1 MPFGE
6 IFTGTFGQI
15 WRHKRLWLFG
25 LLGLA
30 LTSIGLLIY
39 QIFQYRWQ
47 GEWFSTM
54 GDITQN
60 FGQVPDRYFS
70 NMMSTMVWLWVG
82 MGVWMVVGLLGYIV
96 NLVMRGATMNE
107 AAIAWGGGRTQTGRG
122 LAAGTGRA
130 AYVFV
135 LDLLWLLPGL
145 LLACGSLAAVAALIA
160 AAAAAAGGG
169 DDAVG
174 VLVLTIIGGLCC
186 VFCLALF
193 VGLLS
198 TVFAPLMYQSAVAG
212 RRGLGA
218 AIGEGW
224 RMAKANLG
232 AMIIFAILLW
242 VLNIALGMLV
252 SLLSFP
258 FMLPWMSSWMQNFS
272 GMMESASRGVP
283 PQMPQ
288 FGNMG
293 WLLVATF
300 VSGVLTWL
308 TASFM
313 QSFRLTLYAGVYR
326 HLGGRSEAVEPA
338 PSMPPVDNAAPAPL
352 LVVAPL
358 MTEAGDLAP
367 AETVE
372 VAEITVP
379 DEVVEPVEA
388 PVEVTPPHV

>member
-6 IFTGTFGQI
+6 LFTGTFGQI

-39 QIFQYRWQ
+39 QFFQYRWQ
-47 GEWFSTM
+47 GEWYSTM
-54 GDITQN
+54 GDMMQN
-60 FGQVPDRYFS
+60 PGQMPDGYFS
-70 NMMSTMVWLWVG
+70 NMLSTMVWLWLG
-82 MGVWMVVGLLGYIV
+82 MGIWLIVGLLGYII

-107 AAIAWGGGRTQTGRG
+107 AAIAWGGGRTKTGRG
-122 LAAGTGRA
+122 LSVGVGRGV
-130 AYVFV
+130 YVF
-135 LDLLWLLPGL
+135 LIDLLWLLPGL
-145 LLACGSLAAVAALIA
+145 LLMCGGFGAFAAVIAAVAASDGGSE
-160 AAAAAAGGG
+160 AAGG
-169 DDAVG
+169 VF
-174 VLVLTIIGGLCC
+174 VLTLITVLCC

-218 AIGEGW
+218 AISEGW
-224 RMAKANLG
+224 RLARANLG
-232 AMIIFAILLW
+232 AMIIFAVLLW

-252 SLLSFP
+252 SLLTFP
-258 FMLPWMSSWMQNFS
+258 FMLPWLSSWMQS
-272 GMMESASRGVP
+272 LTGMMESAGRGVP
-283 PQMPQ
+283 SQMPQ
-288 FGNMG
+288 FGNTG
-293 WLLVATF
+293 WLLVATL
-300 VSGVLTWL
+300 VSGLLTWL

-326 HLGGRSEAVEPA
+326 HLGGRSEPVEPE
-338 PSMPPVDNAAPAPL
+338 PSSPTDDTA
-352 LVVAPL
+352 
-358 MTEAGDLAP
+358 LAP
-367 AETVE
+367 ILAVAASETETGDTTTAE

-379 DEVVEPVEA
+379 DEAAAPVEV

>member
-6 IFTGTFGQI
+6 LFTGTFGQI

-25 LLGLA
+25 LFGLA

-39 QIFQYRWQ
+39 QVFQYRWQ
-47 GEWFSTM
+47 GEWFSMM
-54 GDITQN
+54 GDMTQN
-60 FGQVPDRYFS
+60 LGQMPDWYFS
-70 NMMSTMVWLWVG
+70 NMLSTMVWLWVG

-107 AAIAWGGGRTQTGRG
+107 AAVAWGGGRTQTGRG

-145 LLACGSLAAVAALIA
+145 LLACGGLAAFAVLIA
-160 AAAAAAGGG
+160 AAAAAAEGG
-169 DDAVG
+169 DDAAG
-174 VLVLTIIGGLCC
+174 ILVLAIIGGLCC

-198 TVFAPLMYQSAVAG
+198 TVFAPLMYQSVVAG

-252 SLLSFP
+252 SLFTLP
-258 FMLPWMSSWMQNFS
+258 FMLPWIGSWMQDW
-272 GMMESASRGVP
+272 GAIMESASRGMP

-293 WLLVATF
+293 WLLVATL

-308 TASFM
+308 TSSFM

-338 PSMPPVDNAAPAPL
+338 PFMPPVDGAASVPL
-352 LVVAPL
+352 MVVAPL
-358 MTEAGDLAP
+358 ATEAGDLTP
-367 AETVE
+367 AQPVE
-372 VAEITVP
+372 LAEITVP
-379 DEVVEPVEA
+379 DEVVEPVE
-388 PVEVTPPHV
+388 VTPPHV

>member
-6 IFTGTFGQI
+6 LFTGTFGQI

-30 LTSIGLLIY
+30 LTSIGLLVY
-39 QIFQYRWQ
+39 QVFQYRWQ
-47 GEWFSTM
+47 SGWLTTM
-54 GDITQN
+54 GDLMKN
-60 FGQVPDRYFS
+60 PGMMPERYVS
-70 NMMSTMVWLWVG
+70 TMMSSMVWLWVG
-82 MGVWMVVGLLGYIV
+82 MGIWLVVGLLGYIV

-107 AAIAWGGGRTQTGRG
+107 AAIAWGGGRTKTGRG
-122 LAAGTGRA
+122 ISAGAGRA

-145 LLACGSLAAVAALIA
+145 LLACGGIGAFAAVIA
-160 AAAAAAGGG
+160 AAAAASEGGNDAAG
-169 DDAVG
+169 AFI
-174 VLVLTIIGGLCC
+174 LTIITALCC
-186 VFCLALF
+186 IFCLALL

-218 AIGEGW
+218 AISEGW

-252 SLLSFP
+252 SLLTFP
-258 FMLPWMSSWMQNFS
+258 FMLPWLSSWMQNFS
-272 GMMESASRGVP
+272 GMMESASRGMP
-283 PQMPQ
+283 PAMPQ

-293 WLLVATF
+293 WLFVATL
-300 VSGVLTWL
+300 VSALLTWL

-326 HLGGRSEAVEPA
+326 HLGGQS
-338 PSMPPVDNAAPAPL
+338 
-352 LVVAPL
+352 
-358 MTEAGDLAP
+358 
-367 AETVE
+367 ETVE
-372 VAEITVP
+372 PNA
-379 DEVVEPVEA
+379 A
-388 PVEVTPPHV
+388 SG

>member
-6 IFTGTFGQI
+6 LFTGTFGQI

-30 LTSIGLLIY
+30 LTSIGLLVY
-39 QIFQYRWQ
+39 QVFQYRWQ
-47 GEWFSTM
+47 SAWLTTLGDLTKNPGMMPERYVSTM
-54 GDITQN
+54 
-60 FGQVPDRYFS
+60 
-70 NMMSTMVWLWVG
+70 MSSMVWLWVG
-82 MGVWMVVGLLGYIV
+82 MGIWMVVGLLGYIV

-107 AAIAWGGGRTQTGRG
+107 AAIAWGGGRTRTGRG
-122 LAAGTGRA
+122 ISAGAGRA

-145 LLACGSLAAVAALIA
+145 LLVCGGFGAFAAVIA
-160 AAAAAAGGG
+160 AAAVSDGG
-169 DDAVG
+169 DAPGAVI
-174 VLVLTIIGGLCC
+174 LSIITALCC
-186 VFCLALF
+186 IFCLTLL

-198 TVFAPLMYQSAVAG
+198 MVFAPLMYQSAVAG

-252 SLLSFP
+252 SLLTFP
-258 FMLPWMSSWMQNFS
+258 FMLPWLGSWMQNIN
-272 GMMESASRGVP
+272 GMIESASRGMP

-288 FGNMG
+288 FGNTG
-293 WLLVATF
+293 WLLLATL
-300 VSGVLTWL
+300 VSGILTWF

-313 QSFRLTLYAGVYR
+313 QSFRLTLYAGVYW
-326 HLGGRSEAVEPA
+326 HLGGLGEAIEPEPL
-338 PSMPPVDNAAPAPL
+338 PSTDDTSPASL
-352 LVVAPL
+352 LVVALPQ
-358 MTEAGDLAP
+358 TEVV
-367 AETVE
+367 ETPPVE
-372 VAEITVP
+372 LTEITVP
-379 DEVVEPVEA
+379 DEVVAPVET
-388 PVEVTPPHV
+388 PLEVTPPHV

>member
-6 IFTGTFGQI
+6 LFIGTFGQI

-30 LTSIGLLIY
+30 LSSIGLLVY
-39 QIFQYRWQ
+39 QVFQYRWQ
-47 GEWFSTM
+47 SGWLATM
-54 GDITQN
+54 GDVTKNPGMMPEQ
-60 FGQVPDRYFS
+60 YFS
-70 NMMSTMVWLWVG
+70 TLMSSMAWLWVG
-82 MGVWMVVGLLGYIV
+82 MGLWLIVGLLGYIV

-122 LAAGTGRA
+122 IAAGAGRA

-145 LLACGSLAAVAALIA
+145 LLACGGIGAFAAVIA
-160 AAAAAAGGG
+160 AAAVSDGGSDAAG
-169 DDAVG
+169 AVI
-174 VLVLTIIGGLCC
+174 LSIITALCC
-186 VFCLALF
+186 LFCLALL

-198 TVFAPLMYQSAVAG
+198 MVFAPLMYQSAVAG

-252 SLLSFP
+252 SLLTFP
-258 FMLPWMSSWMQNFS
+258 FMLPWISSWMQNFN
-272 GMMESASRGVP
+272 GMMESAGRGIP

-288 FGNMG
+288 FGNTG
-293 WLLVATF
+293 WLLVATL
-300 VSGVLTWL
+300 VSGLLTWL

-326 HLGGRSEAVEPA
+326 HLGGRSEAVEPEPLPA
-338 PSMPPVDNAAPAPL
+338 DDFSAAPL
-352 LVVAPL
+352 
-358 MTEAGDLAP
+358 EAAGP
-367 AETVE
+367 AETESGDGFPVE
-372 VAEITVP
+372 PAEVTVP
-379 DEVVEPVEA
+379 DEAIEPVEP
-388 PVEVTPPHV
+388 PVEVTTPHV